1 MTGYLSTTDVMKK
14 LNVSRTKVVSLITKG
29 FIKGSKQGRNY
40 KIKPEDLMAYMAED
54 GIDIE
59 DEPLFQEDLFED
71 AAKNNNLKKET
82 SSNDQEEINAL
93 LESFNN
99 FYETTRGKPIDEVNN
114 TEETSSKEIK
124 NLNSLFETI
133 ATDTK

>member
-59 DEPLFQEDLFED
+59 DEPLFQEDLLED
-71 AAKNNNLKKET
+71 DVKNNNLKKET
-82 SSNDQEEINAL
+82 STNDQEEVNVL
-93 LESFNN
+93 LESFNK
-99 FYETTRGKPIDEVNN
+99 FYETTRGNPIDEVNN
-114 TEETSSKEIK
+114 IEETTSKEFEK
-124 NLNSLFETI
+124 LNVNGL
-133 ATDTK
+133 KVKYNVH

>member
-59 DEPLFQEDLFED
+59 DEPLFQEDLFKD
-71 AAKNNNLKKET
+71 AAKDNNLKKET
-82 SSNDQEEINAL
+82 GTNDQEGINAL
-93 LESFNN
+93 IESFNK
-99 FYETTRGKPIDEVNN
+99 FYESTRGKPIDEVNN
-114 TEETSSKEIK
+114 TEETTSKEFEK
-124 NLNSLFETI
+124 LNGLFETI
-133 ATDTK
+133 AADTK